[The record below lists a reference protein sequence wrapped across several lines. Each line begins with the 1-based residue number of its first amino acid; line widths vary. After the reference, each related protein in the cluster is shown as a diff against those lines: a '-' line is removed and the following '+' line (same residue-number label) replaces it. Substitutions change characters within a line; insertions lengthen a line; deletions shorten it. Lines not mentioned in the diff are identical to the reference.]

1 VDQDLDEVFFLID
14 VGRHPERIDHI
25 DRETAL
31 LCDRHMVDETR
42 AIEVSVEALWF
53 LQEDEVR
60 PAAAA
65 RHDSHIFLGADQ
77 PLDITGGHQ
86 GEVGHDDERRAVELP
101 KCPVD
106 RFVEGLLPD
115 GGERVLMFEGMSAEQ
130 GSAAS

>member
-1 VDQDLDEVFFLID
+1 MSVDIRNESITST
-14 VGRHPERIDHI
+14 EK
-25 DRETAL
+25 TAL

-77 PLDITGGHQ
+77 PLGYHRRSPGG
-86 GEVGHDDERRAVELP
+86 GRP
-101 KCPVD
+101 
-106 RFVEGLLPD
+106 
-115 GGERVLMFEGMSAEQ
+115 
-130 GSAAS
+130 